1 MSEEETISTGNK
13 IQIENTTYI
22 AIVCGDVNGDGKVN
36 VTDLVQMKKH
46 FIGKEILNKTSAMAT
61 DIDANGKLTS
71 TDVLNLKRLIVNII
85 EESEIYE
92 KDYENNQYGYT
103 INTLTNETI
112 IKKIINNN
120 QGNILQIPNKIDGNN
135 VKEIDDFLGENSK
148 ITKVTIPT
156 GIELIGTRAFS
167 ELTNLENIE
176 VSGLNENY
184 SSKDGIL
191 YNKGKDKLIF
201 YPNGKEEKEY
211 IIEQT
216 VKNVGSYA
224 FYKNNKIERLYI
236 PDTVEEIENNA
247 FKEMKGKVYIK

>member
-1 MSEEETISTGNK
+1 MKKNIKFYFFIFFIFFIVGICNISYALNLDSNEYKVTTKENVNYVIGIYPNTQIKTLRKNLIANTDIKILDNNGKIMSEEETISTGNK

-92 KDYENNQYGYT
+92 KDYENNHYGYT

-156 GIELIGTRAFS
+156 T
-167 ELTNLENIE
+167 
-176 VSGLNENY
+176 
-184 SSKDGIL
+184 
-191 YNKGKDKLIF
+191 
-201 YPNGKEEKEY
+201 
-211 IIEQT
+211 
-216 VKNVGSYA
+216 
-224 FYKNNKIERLYI
+224 
-236 PDTVEEIENNA
+236 
-247 FKEMKGKVYIK
+247 IK